1 MRFVPFVTLSGGQ
14 AGFKMLNGQDGE
26 KPQGKECRRKQM
38 LLDMVCTG
46 PHLAW
51 PGTQV
56 QGQGGMALPGLWA
69 WEDPYGLG
77 SHTPSLLW
85 PRGEGLRGRCGSPE
99 PELGAVGRS
108 TGKGKQGA
116 VDQGPGRPS
125 GLCPEPPA
133 DTGMLSIWHSTATFI
148 SRRKNVGLSKRGHP
162 DGQVGQEHVLPRHC
176 LGTGQRCFSRA

>member
-1 MRFVPFVTLSGGQ
+1 
-14 AGFKMLNGQDGE
+14 MLNGQDGEE

-38 LLDMVCTG
+38 LLDMICTG

-85 PRGEGLRGRCGSPE
+85 PKGEGLRGRCGSPE
-99 PELGAVGRS
+99 ARAGCHGTEHGERKARS
-108 TGKGKQGA
+108 R
-116 VDQGPGRPS
+116 GPRTRAAQWPVPRASCRHWNAFHLALNRNFYFQKEKCWFEQAWPPRRPS
-125 GLCPEPPA
+125 GAGTRPPPA
-133 DTGMLSIWHSTATFI
+133 LSGHRPAMLFQGLVQAD
-148 SRRKNVGLSKRGHP
+148 SRW
-162 DGQVGQEHVLPRHC
+162 EH
-176 LGTGQRCFSRA
+176 GK